1 MSVLTESEICFAI
14 LSLQNGICLHFP
26 RVLDNAGIIYL
37 FKVSEKETRNRRTLF
52 KREREAQRKRE
63 SSVGLRVGRGAQAS
77 ALYMEKERKVSRD
90 QKQAGIN

>member
-37 FKVSEKETRNRRTLF
+37 FKVSGKETRNRSTLF
-52 KREREAQRKRE
+52 KREREAERKRE
-63 SSVGLRVGRGAQAS
+63 RAVW
-77 ALYMEKERKVSRD
+77 D
-90 QKQAGIN
+90 